1 MPINITLPGSK
12 SITNRA
18 LILSALYG
26 KNTVI
31 SHAALCDDTKYMIE
45 GLRKLGFK
53 IIQKDTT
60 IQVKGTFKKLN
71 SPITI
76 YTDNAGTT
84 TRFLTAL
91 STLSGNTVIIDGSK
105 RMQKR
110 PIKPL
115 TDALNQIGAKVETK
129 NGCPP
134 IIIYPQKP
142 KGGFAK
148 IPADLSSQ
156 YISALLMIGS
166 SLEKPLK
173 LQLQGKIAS
182 KPYIKMTEKMLIQFQ
197 ENPFT
202 YDVEGDA
209 SCASYLGAFSSINHN
224 KPIKFKNLYQPSL
237 QGDIIFLKLLEKMG
251 CKIEETG
258 YGTIIHGPRKLK
270 SLGKIDMN
278 ACPDLVMTFA
288 VLAMFTA
295 GETTIHNIANLK
307 IKETDRLK
315 ALENE
320 IKKFTRF
327 GIKVKTS
334 KNYIKIQGGL
344 KQKKIYQEKIQIKTY
359 NDHRIAM
366 CFGILKNKFPN
377 LKIEN
382 PECVSKSYPDFFH
395 DIKKVSA

>member
-1 MPINITLPGSK
+1 MPIITLPGSK

-18 LILSALYG
+18 LILAALYG

-31 SHAALCDDTKYMIE
+31 KHAAICDDTKYMIE

-53 IIQKDTT
+53 IIQKNKN
-60 IQVKGTFKKLN
+60 IKIKGTFKKTN
-71 SPITI
+71 NPITI

-84 TRFLTAL
+84 TRFLTAFA
-91 STLSGNTVIIDGSK
+91 TLSGNTVIIDGSK

-134 IIIYPQKP
+134 VIIYPQKP

-156 YISALLMIGS
+156 YISALLMIGP

-173 LQLQGKIAS
+173 LHLQGKIAS
-182 KPYIKMTEKMLIQFQ
+182 APYIKMTEKMLIQFQ

-202 YDVEGDA
+202 YEVEGDA
-209 SCASYLGAFSSINHN
+209 SCASYLGAFSAINPN
-224 KPIKFKNLYQPSL
+224 KPIKLKNLHQPSL
-237 QGDIIFLKLLEKMG
+237 QGDIIFLKLLENMG
-251 CKIEETG
+251 CKIEETKQ
-258 YGTIIHGPRKLK
+258 GTCIYEPRKLK

-278 ACPDLVMTFA
+278 SCPDLVMTFA
-288 VLAMFTA
+288 VLAMFTE
-295 GETTIHNIANLK
+295 GETNICNIANLK
-307 IKETDRLK
+307 IKETDRIK

-320 IKKFTRF
+320 IRKFARF
-327 GIKVKTS
+327 GIKVKAG
-334 KNYIKIQGGL
+334 KDYIEIKGSL
-344 KQKKIYQEKIQIKTY
+344 KKKKIYQEKIQIKTY
-359 NDHRIAM
+359 DDHRIAM
-366 CFGILKNKFPN
+366 CFGILQNKFPN

-382 PECVSKSYPDFFH
+382 PECVSKSYPEFFG
-395 DIKKVSA
+395 DIKKGST